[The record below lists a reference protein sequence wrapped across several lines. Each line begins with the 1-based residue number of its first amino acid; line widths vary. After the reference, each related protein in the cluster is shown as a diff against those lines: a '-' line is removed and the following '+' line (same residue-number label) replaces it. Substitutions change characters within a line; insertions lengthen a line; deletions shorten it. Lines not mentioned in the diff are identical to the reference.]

1 MSGKVYGVAKLKTTN
16 KTVSVIP
23 KEIIAGVFFL
33 LLATILGII
42 RSVLVYSVFFDP
54 QILIFI
60 AMVPYLVMA
69 TFLIFK
75 ILSKRKWARTAYMVL
90 VTMELFLVA
99 GHLLTAI
106 STGELSIEA
115 LLSLLEGI
123 TAILA
128 IIFLFSVSATT
139 WIGTRPK
146 EEAVSREIKIK
157 RRKITLFLFL
167 ATFFIVFTAIWLFAS
182 PEEIL
187 NIIGINNGYI
197 VAFIVSF
204 FAGFSAFTAVSF
216 YSLLIAF
223 ITGGLNPWLL
233 ALITGTSL
241 ALGDMFLFYFGRK
254 GRDMISGKVDR
265 AISNMAHYFSH
276 HKLEKFIPL
285 FSYIYISFIPLPN
298 DWLLLFL
305 ASIRFPQRR
314 MNVIII
320 LGDYTHVTVLTF
332 LIMKGIMYFG

>member
-1 MSGKVYGVAKLKTTN
+1 MTKTKTTE
-16 KTVSVIP
+16 KKVSSIP
-23 KEIIAGVFFL
+23 NEIIAAITFIAV
-33 LLATILGII
+33 ATLLGIT
-42 RSVLVYSVFFDP
+42 RSVLDFSLFFDP

-60 AMVPYLVMA
+60 AMLPYLMMA
-69 TFLIFK
+69 AFLIFK
-75 ILSKRKWARTAYMVL
+75 ILSKRKWARTAYLVL

-99 GHLLTAI
+99 GHLLIAI
-106 STGELSIEA
+106 STGELRIEA

-128 IIFLFSVSATT
+128 VVLLFSAKATA
-139 WIGTRPK
+139 WIGTRPE
-146 EEAVSREIKIK
+146 EEAVSRDKKIK
-157 RRKITLFLFL
+157 RRKATLFLLL
-167 ATFFIVFTAIWLFAS
+167 AAIFIIFTAIWLFAS

-187 NIIGINNGYI
+187 HVIGINNGYI
-197 VAFIVSF
+197 LAFVVSF

-265 AISNMAHYFSH
+265 AISNMTHYLSH

-285 FSYIYISFIPLPN
+285 FSYLYISFIPLPN
-298 DWLLLFL
+298 DWLLIFL
-305 ASIRFPQRR
+305 ASIRYPQKN
-314 MNVIII
+314 MNIII
-320 LGDYTHVTVLTF
+320 IFGDYTHVTVLTF
-332 LIMKGIMYFG
+332 LIMKGIVIFG